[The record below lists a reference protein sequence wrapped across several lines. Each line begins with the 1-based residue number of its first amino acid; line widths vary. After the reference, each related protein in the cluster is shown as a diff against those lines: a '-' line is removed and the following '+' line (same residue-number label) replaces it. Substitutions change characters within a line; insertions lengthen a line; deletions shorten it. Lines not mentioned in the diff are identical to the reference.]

1 MVSNAER
8 DAGDRWPHLSLR
20 AAQFLDRPAQ
30 MRLLRLLR
38 WREAHARRADRP
50 HSWIL
55 DNELAVLLARDPGPD
70 LAALQR
76 QFDTHPKAPR
86 KLADAIWQALQT
98 PLDAQAEAHETRN
111 ADRDKQAPRHPP
123 DRTQDARVGKSRVN
137 QRKNSRS

>member
-50 HSWIL
+50 RSWIL

-70 LAALQR
+70 R
-76 QFDTHPKAPR
+76 
-86 KLADAIWQALQT
+86 
-98 PLDAQAEAHETRN
+98 AEER
-111 ADRDKQAPRHPP
+111 
-123 DRTQDARVGKSRVN
+123 RVGESVSVRVDLGGRRVIKKK
-137 QRKNSRS
+137 QHKTTQLY

>member
-1 MVSNAER
+1 
-8 DAGDRWPHLSLR
+8 
-20 AAQFLDRPAQ
+20 

-50 HSWIL
+50 RSWIL

-98 PLDAQAEAHETRN
+98 PLDDEAEAPEPPN
-111 ADRDKQAPRHPP
+111 ADRDKQDLRRARQ
-123 DRTQDARVGKSRVN
+123 RTRLKS
-137 QRKNSRS
+137 SH